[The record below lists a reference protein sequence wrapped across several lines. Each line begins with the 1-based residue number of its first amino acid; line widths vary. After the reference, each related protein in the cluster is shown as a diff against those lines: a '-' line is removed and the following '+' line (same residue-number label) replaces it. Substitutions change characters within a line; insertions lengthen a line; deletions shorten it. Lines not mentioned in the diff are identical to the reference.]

1 MCHVIVTIKV
11 ENYAR
16 WKSAFDFK
24 SDARKESGSIEAE
37 SLP

>member
-24 SDARKESGSIEAE
+24 SDARKKKVV
-37 SLP
+37 P